1 MLRGQ
6 AACSI
11 DPAAG
16 TANGKGQ
23 QGEALLPV
31 HNSALRGRPSR
42 TVSDIGAGDLIQAAL
57 YEVVNTRLAQ
67 GQRTV
72 ISSNLTMEAAA
83 KRYSPAIVSRLEG
96 EYHVLHFFGED
107 IRLLKKQQ
115 MI

>member
-1 MLRGQ
+1 M
-6 AACSI
+6 
-11 DPAAG
+11 
-16 TANGKGQ
+16 
-23 QGEALLPV
+23 
-31 HNSALRGRPSR
+31 
-42 TVSDIGAGDLIQAAL
+42 
-57 YEVVNTRLAQ
+57 
-67 GQRTV
+67 